1 MPTSDWPVCANGS
14 WLVTDDP
21 THAIGH
27 WWRYLQERFPLHQ
40 HGPLI
45 LAFSF
50 CAVSFSSARRGA
62 GWPEAAAV
70 AVAAVSSL
78 CFFLQLRIAD
88 EFKDAEEDR
97 RWRPYR
103 PVPRGLVTLRG
114 LGVLF
119 AAAAA
124 VQLALALWWSPLQ
137 AVVLLVAWA
146 YLAAMS
152 CEFGCRAWLS
162 ARPVTYLLSHML
174 IMPIV
179 DFYGTACDWAPSDGR
194 PPSGLA
200 AFLGASF
207 ATGLVIELGR
217 KIRSPERE
225 EAGVRTYSVLW
236 GPSAAVAWWWAC
248 VALAAGL
255 GCLAAH
261 AAGVLLP
268 AGAILAAG
276 AAAAGLAAWR
286 FARSPVGDAGG
297 RIELASGLWTLLIYA
312 TLGLTPQL
320 CRPT

>member
-1 MPTSDWPVCANGS
+1 MADPTSFAGR
-14 WLVTDDP
+14 
-21 THAIGH
+21 

-45 LAFSF
+45 VSFSF

-62 GWPEAAAV
+62 GWPEFSAV
-70 AVAAVSSL
+70 VVAAITSL

-103 PVPRGLVTLRG
+103 PVPRGLITLRG
-114 LGVLF
+114 LAVLF
-119 AAAAA
+119 AIAAT
-124 VQLALALWWSPLQ
+124 VQLALALWWSPIQ
-137 AVVLLVAWA
+137 AVVLLIAWA

-152 CEFGCRAWLS
+152 FEFGCRAWLT

-179 DFYGTACDWAPSDGR
+179 DFYGTACDWATTSGR
-194 PPSGLA
+194 PPSGLI

-225 EAGVRTYSVLW
+225 EEGVRTYSVLW
-236 GPSAAVAWWWAC
+236 GPRPAVLWWWLC
-248 VALAAGL
+248 VAFAAGL

-261 AAGVLLP
+261 EAGVLP
-268 AGAILAAG
+268 QAGAILVGGACAAL
-276 AAAAGLAAWR
+276 LAAWR
-286 FARSPVGDAGG
+286 FARAPVGDAGK
-297 RIELASGLWTLLIYA
+297 RIELAAGLWTLLIYA

-320 CRPT
+320 CSR